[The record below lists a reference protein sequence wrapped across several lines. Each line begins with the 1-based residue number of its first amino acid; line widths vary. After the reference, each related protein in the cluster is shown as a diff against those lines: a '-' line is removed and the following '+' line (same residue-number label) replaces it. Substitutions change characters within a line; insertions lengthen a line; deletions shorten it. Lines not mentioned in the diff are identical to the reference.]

1 MKFAGL
7 LHSNLRGAADAVT
20 RHVVP
25 DEGVGLRQR
34 VERVHRPDAVLVGLP
49 APAQPNA
56 ISANDSQPNVV
67 EMAPFQSRRR
77 RQQPKLELAR
87 ERLRG
92 PSRVGGLVAL
102 LPRLSRPEHSRP
114 ALDDLRRVSL
124 VQDQVANAPPQI
136 AVGNVV
142 ACAQSSGSGLEVRL
156 LSVYA
161 ADAGLTHDVVAVLE
175 LLRRRAGLDPHL
187 LVLGVRHDPGGVDQR
202 PVCLLYTSPS
212 PRDRG

>member
-1 MKFAGL
+1 MKFVGL
-7 LHSNLRGAADAVT
+7 RHGDLRGAADAVA
-20 RHVVP
+20 RNVVP

-49 APAQPNA
+49 APTQPNA
-56 ISANDSQPNVV
+56 ISANDGSQPNV

-77 RQQPKLELAR
+77 RQQPQLELAR

-114 ALDDLRRVSL
+114 PLDDLRRICL

-136 AVGNVV
+136 AVGDVV

-161 ADAGLTHDVVAVLE
+161 AD
-175 LLRRRAGLDPHL
+175 R
-187 LVLGVRHDPGGVDQR
+187 
-202 PVCLLYTSPS
+202 
-212 PRDRG
+212 